1 MKISMLAVI
10 VLLFVALAPLAGASG
25 TGSGA
30 LAQNGLQAYFSSHPE
45 ILGQIKAFPIMLTSI
60 TPPVVSM
67 GLAIIVVLIVITI
80 SAFIYIIA
88 SVINSSNAKNWAK
101 IQIYE
106 ALLSIVLLLIFLGLF
121 YLFLINP
128 STYYNSVG
136 LLPKECSTPSI
147 NTLFNLS
154 ACDIGT
160 FSNNALGYFDLVSV
174 IGLASGSSPGIEFGF
189 EPIEGFG
196 ISSSLASVMPDGLEG
211 MLGSGMSALI
221 FFLVLNNLQLILI
234 SGSILFLIFFITLG
248 VFARLFGITRT
259 FGGAMIAFGLG
270 LGVIYPLLISIT
282 YGFIDANMISATGA
296 FALLPSAIVDF
307 ITFAY
312 GSTLPLL
319 PSGLILGLGYV
330 IAGLTFIPFI
340 NFIILDAFIVDF
352 SKAIGEKVSFMALL
366 SNFI

>member
-1 MKISMLAVI
+1 MKISMLAAI
-10 VLLFVALAPLAGASG
+10 FLLLTVLAPSVGAVGTEAGTAG
-25 TGSGA
+25 
-30 LAQNGLQAYFSSHPE
+30 QNGLQSYLSLHPA
-45 ILGQIKAFPIMLTSI
+45 LVAQIKVVPAMLTSI

-67 GLAIIVVLIVITI
+67 GLAIIIVLVVIAI

-88 SVINSSNAKNWAK
+88 GVINSFNAKNWAK

-136 LLPKECSTPSI
+136 LLPKECNTPSI

-174 IGLASGSSPGIEFGF
+174 IGLATGSSPGLEFGF
-189 EPIEGFG
+189 NLIEGFG
-196 ISSSLASVMPDGLEG
+196 VSAELTSIMPDGIEG
-211 MLGSGMSALI
+211 MLGTGLSALV

-270 LGVIYPLLISIT
+270 LGVIYPLLISLT

-296 FALLPSAIVDF
+296 LALLPPAIADF

-312 GSTLPLL
+312 ASAIPLL

-352 SKAIGEKVSFMALL
+352 SRAIGEKVSFMALL

>member
-1 MKISMLAVI
+1 MRIRMLAAI
-10 VLLFVALAPLAGASG
+10 FLLLAVLAPFAGASG
-25 TGSGA
+25 TGAGTIS
-30 LAQNGLQAYFSSHPE
+30 QNGLQEYLSLHSVLLA
-45 ILGQIKAFPIMLTSI
+45 QIKAAPVMLTSI
-60 TPPVVSM
+60 TPPIVSM
-67 GLAIIVVLIVITI
+67 GLAIIIVLIVITI
-80 SAFIYIIA
+80 SAFIYIVA
-88 SVINSSNAKNWAK
+88 GVINSFNAKNWAK

-106 ALLSIVLLLIFLGLF
+106 ALLSIVLLLIFLSLF
-121 YLFLINP
+121 YIFLINP

-136 LLPKECSTPSI
+136 LLPKECNTPSI

-174 IGLASGSSPGIEFGF
+174 IGLAAGSSPGLELGF
-189 EPIEGFG
+189 EPIEGLG
-196 ISSSLASVMPDGLEG
+196 ISTELTSIMPDGLEG
-211 MLGSGMSALI
+211 MLGTGLSALI

-234 SGSILFLIFFITLG
+234 SGSILFLTFFITLG
-248 VFARLFGITRT
+248 VFARLFGVTRT

-270 LGVIYPLLISIT
+270 LGVIYPLLISLT
-282 YGFIDANMISATGA
+282 YGFIDANMISASGA

-312 GSTLPLL
+312 GSAIPLL

-352 SKAIGEKVSFMALL
+352 SRAIG
-366 SNFI
+366 

>member
-1 MKISMLAVI
+1 MKTKTLAMAFI
-10 VLLFVALAPLAGASG
+10 LLLALVPLAGASS
-25 TGSGA
+25 TPKM
-30 LAQNGLQAYFSSHPE
+30 NGLQSYLSTHASLAVLSDRTQ
-45 ILGQIKAFPIMLTSI
+45 ILLTSI
-60 TPPVVSM
+60 TTPAVSM
-67 GLAIIVVLIVITI
+67 SLAMIVVLTVISI

-88 SVINSSNAKNWAK
+88 GVINSSNAKNWAK

-106 ALLSIVLLLIFLGLF
+106 ALLSMLLLMIFLGLF

-128 STYYNSVG
+128 ASYYGSAG

-147 NTLFNLS
+147 NTIFNLS

-160 FSNNALGYFDLVSV
+160 FSNNALGYFNLVSI

-189 EPIEGFG
+189 HPIEGLG
-196 ISSSLASVMPDGLEG
+196 ISSELTSIMPDGMEG
-211 MLGSGMSALI
+211 MLGTGMSALI

-234 SGSILFLIFFITLG
+234 SGSVLFLTFFLTLG
-248 VFARLFGITRT
+248 IFARLFGISRT

-270 LGVIYPLLISIT
+270 LGIIYPLLISIT
-282 YGFIDANMISATGA
+282 YGFIDANMISASGA
-296 FALLPSAIVDF
+296 LQYLPSAIYDF

-312 GSTLPLL
+312 ASSIPLL
-319 PSGLILGLGYV
+319 PSQLILGLGYAV
-330 IAGLTFIPFI
+330 AGLTFIPFI